1 MNKWRSICCSG
12 EKEPARHGLAS
23 MDQAHKKRQQLA
35 RKWCEIQRRRQRQE
49 RQPRTQRPTQ
59 PQPKQ
64 AAKNKCVEP
73 TKTALLKKE
82 RRALWKERKTLVGSN
97 KSLSSKSGK
106 GRQTDSWMSSPGS

>member
-1 MNKWRSICCSG
+1 MNKWRSVCCSG

-73 TKTALLKKE
+73 TKTALLKKKGGK
-82 RRALWKERKTLVGSN
+82 KEKHLLAAIKV
-97 KSLSSKSGK
+97 
-106 GRQTDSWMSSPGS
+106 